1 MRILGVLLIVTYRPE
16 FEPQWIGRPYVAAL
30 NLNRLGER
38 EIATLIDSVTGN
50 KSLSER
56 IRRDIIERTDGIPL
70 FIEEMTKAVL
80 EAESEGDA
88 RRPPPPFHSRLSRSP
103 QAYMPRLWLGLT
115 GSARLRRL
123 RRSERLS
130 GVSSLMRSWLQ

>member
-1 MRILGVLLIVTYRPE
+1 MYCGAFSPDGSVCATFSMIVTHRPE

-50 KSLSER
+50 KLLSER

-70 FIEEMTKAVL
+70 FVEEMTKAVL

-88 RRPPPPFHSRLSRSP
+88 LKSEPLDRSDP
-103 QAYMPRLWLGLT
+103 WQDSIGMAAAIP
-115 GSARLRRL
+115 A
-123 RRSERLS
+123 ERML
-130 GVSSLMRSWLQ
+130 VATRFVPL